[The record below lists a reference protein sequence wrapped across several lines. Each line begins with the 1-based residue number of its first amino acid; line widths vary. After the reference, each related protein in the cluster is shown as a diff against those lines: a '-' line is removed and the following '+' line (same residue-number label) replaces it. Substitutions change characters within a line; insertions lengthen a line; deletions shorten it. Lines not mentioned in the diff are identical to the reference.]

1 MNDDVDKT
9 VLVDPSV
16 EYDDSMFFINY
27 DEDTA
32 WIEDIGDA
40 SHPQSIPIYIK
51 DIPLLIKAL
60 QRVMKGEE
68 DTP

>member
-1 MNDDVDKT
+1 MTDKT

-16 EYDDSMFFINY
+16 EYDDNMFFINY

-60 QRVMKGEE
+60 QRVLKGEE

>member
-1 MNDDVDKT
+1 MAEKT
-9 VLVDPSV
+9 ILVDPSV
-16 EYDDSMFFINY
+16 EYDDNMFFITY

-40 SHPQSIPIYIK
+40 SHPQSIPVYIEDVPK
-51 DIPLLIKAL
+51 LITAL
-60 QRVMKGEE
+60 QRVLAGEE